1 MRQEALLL
9 VAGAEARFPS
19 SGASRLAEIQ
29 EVLAA
34 EFVWKVETQPLVLA
48 EASLWL
54 REVRA
59 QSHPGT

>member
-1 MRQEALLL
+1 MAE
-9 VAGAEARFPS
+9 AEARFLS